1 MIYQDKLNTMK
12 QWLFGTTTAVFLAM
26 SALISG
32 ALGAGLRIVGMPQFW
47 LALALSAGLAGLWHT
62 LYRAYLLRFE

>member
-1 MIYQDKLNTMK
+1 
-12 QWLFGTTTAVFLAM
+12 
-26 SALISG
+26 
-32 ALGAGLRIVGMPQFW
+32 MPQFW